1 MKNQICD
8 NNFDCA
14 DLSDEHGCNLF
25 YSVNSGDLIVDVT
38 KNISCLIKCDNK
50 CIPHDKLCNHIT
62 DCGDGRDEIGCKHM
76 SFCFSETM
84 LKCFSDSICYELHRK
99 CDGFNDCLDRT
110 DETYCESISDQ
121 LIFRTR
127 HMLKN

>member
-14 DLSDEHGCNLF
+14 DLSDEHGCNFL
-25 YSVNSGDLIVDVT
+25 YSKNLGDLIVDVIQ
-38 KNISCLIKCDNK
+38 NISCLIKYENE

-62 DCGDGRDEIGCKHM
+62 DCGDGRDEIGCKA
-76 SFCFSETM
+76 M
-84 LKCFSDSICYELHRK
+84 LKCSLDSIFYELYRK
-99 CDGFNDCLDRT
+99 CDGFNDCLDIK
-110 DETYCESISDQ
+110 DETFCESIADQ

-127 HMLKN
+127 YMLKH